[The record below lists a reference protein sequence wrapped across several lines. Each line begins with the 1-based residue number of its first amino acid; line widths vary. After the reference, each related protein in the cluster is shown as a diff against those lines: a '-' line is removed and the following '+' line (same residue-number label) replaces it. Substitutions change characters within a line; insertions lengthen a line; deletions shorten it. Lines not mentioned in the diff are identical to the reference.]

1 MVRSSSNRKKSLYLK
16 VKMHGRNILALACFP
31 LKRGAFQTA
40 GFKLPG
46 WASTTEVSQESL
58 PPPDYLCPPEVTNWT
73 AAVWV
78 TLSSWMGKSW
88 DLRSSKRQKNLTKQ
102 LLHERSTTIAT
113 KTNTNN
119 SMDDLDRLL
128 DEAEMVYSTA
138 TSKKKTSLKVKKEES
153 EDSLNDDVS
162 RYKPPP
168 TTTVLFFFLF
178 SESWRSSIT
187 SQQDLHNKNLCQ

>member
-1 MVRSSSNRKKSLYLK
+1 MVKSSSKRKKVFIYSKNARWKYLSPCLLSFEK
-16 VKMHGRNILALACFP
+16 RSFP
-31 LKRGAFQTA
+31 D
-40 GFKLPG
+40 
-46 WASTTEVSQESL
+46 STLQATWLVLHHWGESRVSTS
-58 PPPDYLCPPEVTNWT
+58 NWT

-78 TLSSWMGKSW
+78 TLSYWMGRSW
-88 DLRSSKRQKNLTKQ
+88 DLRSSKRQRNLTNQ

-138 TSKKKTSLKVKKEES
+138 TSKKKTSLKVNKEES

>member
-1 MVRSSSNRKKSLYLK
+1 MEIYSSPCLLSFEKRS
-16 VKMHGRNILALACFP
+16 FP
-31 LKRGAFQTA
+31 DSTLQATW
-40 GFKLPG
+40 LVL
-46 WASTTEVSQESL
+46 TTEVSQESL

-73 AAVWV
+73 AEVWV

-88 DLRSSKRQKNLTKQ
+88 DLRSSKRKRNSALQQ
-102 LLHERSTTIAT
+102 PHVRSTTIAT
-113 KTNTNN
+113 SSNTNN

-138 TSKKKTSLKVKKEES
+138 TSKKKTLINKEES

-162 RYKPPP
+162 RYKPTP
-168 TTTVLFFFLF
+168 TITVTCSFLF

>member
-1 MVRSSSNRKKSLYLK
+1 
-16 VKMHGRNILALACFP
+16 
-31 LKRGAFQTA
+31 
-40 GFKLPG
+40 
-46 WASTTEVSQESL
+46 
-58 PPPDYLCPPEVTNWT
+58 
-73 AAVWV
+73 
-78 TLSSWMGKSW
+78 
-88 DLRSSKRQKNLTKQ
+88 
-102 LLHERSTTIAT
+102 
-113 KTNTNN
+113 
-119 SMDDLDRLL
+119 MDDLDRLL

-162 RYKPPP
+162 RYKPTP